1 MRLVRLD
8 ATECL
13 GWRGTFLWLD
23 CYLALCVW
31 KSPLLWG
38 LRGDR
43 ERKMGIDWTWIR
55 PTAQSPPGQKVGTV
69 SVKRWQRN
77 LHNRHYSLHFVC
89 RSVTRCSQTAP
100 LLCPDLA
107 GCLRQQTTD
116 FTILGNN
123 TIKKKKKPSSLWWP
137 LCQILPNRWM
147 EATGEI
153 RRTSKQQE
161 AASIYT
167 LLVIIVHM

>member
-1 MRLVRLD
+1 MCLD

-23 CYLALCVW
+23 SYLALCVW
-31 KSPLLWG
+31 KSPLLWE
-38 LRGDR
+38 LRR
-43 ERKMGIDWTWIR
+43 EREWKMGIDWTWIS

-77 LHNRHYSLHFVC
+77 LHNRHYCLHFVC
-89 RSVTRCSQTAP
+89 RSVACCSQTAP
-100 LLCPDLA
+100 LLCSDLA

-123 TIKKKKKPSSLWWP
+123 NIKKKKKKTLIPMVTP
-137 LCQILPNRWM
+137 VPNPAWLH
-147 EATGEI
+147 EWEGATREI
-153 RRTSKQQE
+153 RETSKQQE
-161 AASIYT
+161 VASIYT
-167 LLVIIVHM
+167 SSTHCL